1 MVAKTRADGSVAE
14 PIAAFDVT
22 FSPSKSV
29 SLLWGL
35 SGDEKVRRIV
45 LGAHET
51 AVAAGLGYLDETAG
65 HTRAGDGGVRKIAG
79 DGFVIAQ
86 FRHRSSRSTDPE
98 RRVGDPQLHSHC
110 AILNRI
116 RGVEGTW
123 RTLDSRAIYRHA
135 HVAGAVYGAMLER
148 ELSERLGV
156 SWVTPQ
162 RRVPMR
168 EIAGVPGGLIDQFS
182 TRRAAVL
189 ATYQRLEVEWWA
201 MHGRTPTRVE
211 KAGMMDEATTRSRY
225 RKARGDVDLHE
236 QWRAGV
242 TDAELRGFGDV
253 TGRGPE
259 ISDGGRLPAGSPQLA
274 ERVFSELHEQRA
286 WWTRAHVTAEVAR
299 LIADPTPE
307 AIEVETERII
317 ARCVSLEVDDDA
329 EYADWGAA
337 KYTSETIQNAEERVL
352 STATEDRATFAVATL
367 RDPALGDDQV
377 AAVNEIAR
385 GGGRLATIVGP
396 AGAGKT
402 TLLRSVAATYR
413 AAGRDVIVLTLSAAA
428 ARVVTDETGLE
439 AHTIAGWRVGAVD
452 MPRGGVVIVDEASM
466 VPTLVLDEMVRV
478 AGVYCSKI
486 TLIGDFAQM
495 GAPEA
500 GGLLRDLAALPTAV
514 ELTAV
519 RRFRQPWEADAS
531 LQLRARQP
539 DIAATYWQQGRIV
552 ESSTDTVADDAAA
565 AWWADTA
572 AGHRSLIVVDTA
584 SDAADVNTRC
594 QHHLIVAGHLGD
606 HVADAADG
614 SRIHIGDVIQ
624 TRRNT
629 AQIPNSDRQRI
640 LNRDVWTVTGINDD
654 GSLHV
659 KHHRRQA
666 SAVLPADYVA
676 TDVVLGYA
684 TTIAGAQCRTVDRG
698 HVVVTPRTTSASLYV
713 GMSRGRDSN
722 HAHVVCDSHD
732 HTEFELGDLT
742 GEQAFAAA
750 TQRDPAGQLS
760 AHSVQERWETGRV
773 DRTTARAA
781 DRKRRQVTDWWTVRV
796 RGLPPAMRAAIAGRH
811 HKVLD
816 VLHRLPTTDSRR
828 DAIKSAASSVNWSKD
843 GAADQFLQ
851 RLSRTSAR
859 NPRQHAEHG
868 RTATHER

>member
-1 MVAKTRADGSVAE
+1 
-14 PIAAFDVT
+14 
-22 FSPSKSV
+22 
-29 SLLWGL
+29 
-35 SGDEKVRRIV
+35 
-45 LGAHET
+45 
-51 AVAAGLGYLDETAG
+51 
-65 HTRAGDGGVRKIAG
+65 
-79 DGFVIAQ
+79 
-86 FRHRSSRSTDPE
+86 
-98 RRVGDPQLHSHC
+98 
-110 AILNRI
+110 
-116 RGVEGTW
+116 
-123 RTLDSRAIYRHA
+123 
-135 HVAGAVYGAMLER
+135 
-148 ELSERLGV
+148 
-156 SWVTPQ
+156 
-162 RRVPMR
+162 
-168 EIAGVPGGLIDQFS
+168 
-182 TRRAAVL
+182 
-189 ATYQRLEVEWWA
+189 
-201 MHGRTPTRVE
+201 
-211 KAGMMDEATTRSRY
+211 MMDEATTRSRY

-242 TDAELRGFGDV
+242 TDAELAALGDV
-253 TGRGPE
+253 TARGVE

-274 ERVFSELHEQRA
+274 ERVFTELHEQRA
-286 WWTRAHVTAEVAR
+286 WWTRAHVTGEVAR

-317 ARCVSLEVDDDA
+317 AMCVSLEVDDDA

-337 KYTSETIQNAEERVL
+337 KYTSATIQTAEERVL
-352 STATEDRATFAVATL
+352 SSASEDRATFAVDTV

-377 AAVNEIAR
+377 AAVDEIAG
-385 GGGRLATIVGP
+385 GGGRVATIVGP

-402 TLLRSVAATYR
+402 TVLRSVAATYQ

-428 ARVVTDETGLE
+428 ARVVTDETGLA

-478 AGVYCSKI
+478 AGVYGSKI

-500 GGLLRDLAALPTAV
+500 GGLLRDLAALPAAV

-539 DIAATYWQQGRIV
+539 DIAATYWREGRIV
-552 ESSTDTVADDAAA
+552 ESSTDTVFDDAAA

-584 SDAADVNTRC
+584 SDAADVSTRC
-594 QHHLIVAGHLGD
+594 QHHLMVAGRLGD

-614 SRIHIGDVIQ
+614 CRIHIGDVIQ

-629 AQIPNSDRQRI
+629 REIPTSDRQRI
-640 LNRDVWTVTGINDD
+640 LNRDVWTVTGVTGD

-659 KHHRRQA
+659 KHDRRGA
-666 SAVLPADYVA
+666 SAVLPAGYVA

-684 TTIAGAQCRTVDRG
+684 TTIAGAQGRTVDRG
-698 HVVVTPRTTSASLYV
+698 HVVVTPRTASASLYV

-760 AHSVQERWETGRV
+760 AHSVQQRWETGQV

-781 DRKRRQVTDWWTVRV
+781 DRKRRQVTDWWTARE

-811 HKVLD
+811 HEILD
-816 VLHRLPTTDSRR
+816 VLVRLPNNDSRR
-828 DAIKSAASSVNWSKD
+828 QVINSAASSVNWRKG

-851 RLSRTSAR
+851 RLSRTSAKAR
-859 NPRQHAEHG
+859 TGMRGQRGQDAGPRLTRSSTRGPPGPAADRG
-868 RTATHER
+868 RRARRGHRRVPTRGQ